1 MLWSAASWCPQ
12 LGRELC
18 DVPCIKNYLNHPR
31 NTAVEDLR
39 TEIYVPLQGRSL
51 TEGARKMKR
60 AARIVVCLMPLTVP
74 SWAQNTAPTE
84 PDRFQELHFL
94 LGAWEG
100 EGQGRPGKSQVSRE
114 YALVL
119 DGRFIEV
126 RNRSFYPPQ
135 EGNPGEDHRDVGFIS
150 FDSARGKH
158 VLRQF
163 HVEGFV
169 NQYVHEST
177 SEDDKTLVFVT
188 EAIENI
194 PAGFRARET
203 YILVGEDELVE
214 RFELAEP
221 GKDFEL
227 YSETRLRRV
236 SRQAPS
242 GFERQGVKE
251 SSSYRP

>member
-1 MLWSAASWCPQ
+1 MEAIAVYLML
-12 LGRELC
+12 L
-18 DVPCIKNYLNHPR
+18 
-31 NTAVEDLR
+31 
-39 TEIYVPLQGRSL
+39 
-51 TEGARKMKR
+51 
-60 AARIVVCLMPLTVP
+60 
-74 SWAQNTAPTE
+74 TAPAGAQTPTK
-84 PDRFQELHFL
+84 PDHFDVFRFF

-100 EGQGRPGKSQVSRE
+100 SGEGRPGKSQVTRA
-114 YALVL
+114 YTLVL

-126 RNRSFYPPQ
+126 RNRSFYSPQ
-135 EGNPGEDHRDVGFIS
+135 EGNPGEDHRDVGYLS
-150 FDSARGKH
+150 YDSARGKH

-177 SEDDKTLVFVT
+177 SEDGKTLTFVT

-194 PAGFRARET
+194 PPGWRARET
-203 YILVGEDELVE
+203 YRLLGPDELVE

-236 SRQAPS
+236 PPNR
-242 GFERQGVKE
+242 
-251 SSSYRP
+251 

>member
-1 MLWSAASWCPQ
+1 MQFAGFVVWWLLAA
-12 LGRELC
+12 L
-18 DVPCIKNYLNHPR
+18 
-31 NTAVEDLR
+31 A
-39 TEIYVPLQGRSL
+39 
-51 TEGARKMKR
+51 GAQ
-60 AARIVVCLMPLTVP
+60 T
-74 SWAQNTAPTE
+74 PTQ
-84 PDRFQELHFL
+84 PDRFEALRFF

-100 EGQGRPGKSQVSRE
+100 EGAGKPGKSKVNRE
-114 YALVL
+114 YTLVL

-126 RNRSFYPPQ
+126 RNRSLYAPQ
-135 EGNPGEDHRDVGFIS
+135 EGNPGEDHRDIGYIS

-177 SEDDKTLVFVT
+177 SEDGKTLTFVT

-194 PAGFRARET
+194 PPGWRARET
-203 YILVGEDELVE
+203 YILTGPDELVE

-236 SRQAPS
+236 VTGR
-242 GFERQGVKE
+242 
-251 SSSYRP
+251 

>member
-1 MLWSAASWCPQ
+1 MEAIALYLILLAA
-12 LGRELC
+12 
-18 DVPCIKNYLNHPR
+18 
-31 NTAVEDLR
+31 AA
-39 TEIYVPLQGRSL
+39 
-51 TEGARKMKR
+51 EGAQ
-60 AARIVVCLMPLTVP
+60 T
-74 SWAQNTAPTE
+74 PTR
-84 PDRFQELHFL
+84 PDRSEAFQFFL
-94 LGAWEG
+94 GVWEG
-100 EGQGRPGKSQVSRE
+100 SGEGRPGKSKVTRE
-114 YALVL
+114 YTLVL

-126 RNRSFYPPQ
+126 RNRSLYAPQ
-135 EGNPGEDHRDVGFIS
+135 EGNPGEDHRDIGYLS

-177 SEDDKTLVFVT
+177 SEDGKTLAFVT

-194 PAGFRARET
+194 PPGWRARET
-203 YILVGEDELVE
+203 YFLAGPDELVE

-236 SRQAPS
+236 GPGR
-242 GFERQGVKE
+242 
-251 SSSYRP
+251 

>member
-1 MLWSAASWCPQ
+1 MLALP
-12 LGRELC
+12 L
-18 DVPCIKNYLNHPR
+18 YLML
-31 NTAVEDLR
+31 V
-39 TEIYVPLQGRSL
+39 
-51 TEGARKMKR
+51 GAQTK
-60 AARIVVCLMPLTVP
+60 A
-74 SWAQNTAPTE
+74 E
-84 PDRFQELHFL
+84 PDRFEAFRFF

-100 EGQGRPGKSQVSRE
+100 EGEGKPGKSRMSRE

-126 RNRSFYPPQ
+126 KNRSVYASQ
-135 EGNPGEDHRDVGFIS
+135 EKNPGEDHRDIGYIS

-177 SEDDKTLVFVT
+177 SEDGKTLTFVS

-194 PAGFRARET
+194 PPGWRARET
-203 YILVGEDELVE
+203 YVLTGPDQLTE

-227 YSETRLRRV
+227 YSEARLRRV
-236 SRQAPS
+236 SR
-242 GFERQGVKE
+242 
-251 SSSYRP
+251 

>member
-1 MLWSAASWCPQ
+1 M
-12 LGRELC
+12 
-18 DVPCIKNYLNHPR
+18 
-31 NTAVEDLR
+31 
-39 TEIYVPLQGRSL
+39 
-51 TEGARKMKR
+51 
-60 AARIVVCLMPLTVP
+60 
-74 SWAQNTAPTE
+74 
-84 PDRFQELHFL
+84 
-94 LGAWEG
+94 
-100 EGQGRPGKSQVSRE
+100 SRE

-126 RNRSFYPPQ
+126 KNRSVYAPQ
-135 EGNPGEDHRDVGFIS
+135 EGNPGEDHRDVGYIS

-177 SEDDKTLVFVT
+177 SEDGKTITFVT

-194 PAGFRARET
+194 PPGWRGRET
-203 YILVGEDELVE
+203 YVLTGPDQLIE

-227 YSETRLRRV
+227 YSEARLRRV
-236 SRQAPS
+236 SRA
-242 GFERQGVKE
+242 R
-251 SSSYRP
+251 

>member
-1 MLWSAASWCPQ
+1 MGTLALYLMLIAA
-12 LGRELC
+12 
-18 DVPCIKNYLNHPR
+18 
-31 NTAVEDLR
+31 
-39 TEIYVPLQGRSL
+39 
-51 TEGARKMKR
+51 
-60 AARIVVCLMPLTVP
+60 
-74 SWAQNTAPTE
+74 APTQAPAE
-84 PDRFQELHFL
+84 PDRFEAFRFF

-100 EGQGRPGKSQVSRE
+100 EGDGKPGKSQLSRE

-126 RNRSFYPPQ
+126 RNRSLYAPQ
-135 EGNPGEDHRDVGFIS
+135 EKNRGEDHRDIGYLS

-169 NQYVHEST
+169 NQYVHQST
-177 SEDDKTLVFVT
+177 SEDGKTFVFVT

-194 PAGFRARET
+194 PPGWRARET
-203 YILVGEDELVE
+203 YVLTAPDQLIE

-227 YSETRLRRV
+227 YSEARLRRV
-236 SRQAPS
+236 PR
-242 GFERQGVKE
+242 
-251 SSSYRP
+251 

>member
-1 MLWSAASWCPQ
+1 MTKL
-12 LGRELC
+12 
-18 DVPCIKNYLNHPR
+18 
-31 NTAVEDLR
+31 TATISVLFLLLA
-39 TEIYVPLQGRSL
+39 PP
-51 TEGARKMKR
+51 A
-60 AARIVVCLMPLTVP
+60 
-74 SWAQNTAPTE
+74 WAQNACPAE
-84 PDRFQELHFL
+84 PDRFQALRSF
-94 LGAWEG
+94 LGAWQG
-100 EGQGRPGKSQVSRE
+100 EGQGQPGKSKVTRE
-114 YALVL
+114 YTLVL

-126 RNRSFYPPQ
+126 RNRSLYAPQ
-135 EGNPGEDHRDVGFIS
+135 EENPGEDHRDVGYIS

-177 SEDDKTLVFVT
+177 SEDGKTLTFVT

-194 PAGFRARET
+194 PPGWRAREIYT
-203 YILVGEDELVE
+203 LPGPDELME

-236 SRQAPS
+236 KPGR
-242 GFERQGVKE
+242 
-251 SSSYRP
+251 

>member
-1 MLWSAASWCPQ
+1 MDAIAL
-12 LGRELC
+12 
-18 DVPCIKNYLNHPR
+18 YL
-31 NTAVEDLR
+31 VL
-39 TEIYVPLQGRSL
+39 L
-51 TEGARKMKR
+51 TGPAGGQ
-60 AARIVVCLMPLTVP
+60 
-74 SWAQNTAPTE
+74 SPTE
-84 PDRFQELHFL
+84 PDRFETFRFF

-100 EGQGRPGKSQVSRE
+100 SGEGRPGKSRVSRE

-126 RNRSFYPPQ
+126 RNRSLYAPQ
-135 EGNPGEDHRDVGFIS
+135 EGNPGEDHRDVGYLS
-150 FDSARGKH
+150 FDSARGKY

-177 SEDDKTLVFVT
+177 SEDGKTLTFVT

-194 PAGFRARET
+194 PPGWRARET
-203 YILVGEDELVE
+203 YLLAGPDELVE

-221 GKDFEL
+221 GRAFEL

-236 SRQAPS
+236 APP
-242 GFERQGVKE
+242 R
-251 SSSYRP
+251 

>member
-1 MLWSAASWCPQ
+1 M
-12 LGRELC
+12 E
-18 DVPCIKNYLNHPR
+18 
-31 NTAVEDLR
+31 
-39 TEIYVPLQGRSL
+39 
-51 TEGARKMKR
+51 R
-60 AARIVVCLMPLTVP
+60 AARIVVCLMLITVP
-74 SWAQNTAPTE
+74 TWAQNTAPKE
-84 PDRFQELHFL
+84 PDRFQAFHFF

-100 EGQGRPGKSQVSRE
+100 EGQGRPGKSRVSRE

-126 RNRSFYPPQ
+126 RNHSVYAPQ
-135 EGNPGEDHRDVGFIS
+135 EGNSGEDHRDIGFIS

-177 SEDDKTLVFVT
+177 SDDGKTLTFVT

-203 YILVGEDELVE
+203 YVLVGPDEFVE

-221 GKDFEL
+221 GKEFEL
-227 YSETRLRRV
+227 YSENRLHRV
-236 SRQAPS
+236 ALGGSESR
-242 GFERQGVKE
+242 
-251 SSSYRP
+251 

>member
-1 MLWSAASWCPQ
+1 M
-12 LGRELC
+12 R
-18 DVPCIKNYLNHPR
+18 
-31 NTAVEDLR
+31 
-39 TEIYVPLQGRSL
+39 
-51 TEGARKMKR
+51 EGARTME
-60 AARIVVCLMPLTVP
+60 AVALYLMLL
-74 SWAQNTAPTE
+74 TAPSGAQTPPE
-84 PDRFQELHFL
+84 PDRFEAFRFF

-100 EGQGRPGKSQVSRE
+100 EGQGQPGRSRVSCE
-114 YALVL
+114 YTLVL

-126 RNRSFYPPQ
+126 RNRSIYAPQ

-150 FDSARGKH
+150 FDGARGKH

-177 SEDDKTLVFVT
+177 SDDGKTLVFVT

-194 PAGFRARET
+194 PAGWRARET
-203 YILVGEDELVE
+203 YLVGEDELVE

-227 YSETRLRRV
+227 YSEARLRRV
-236 SRQAPS
+236 SPNR
-242 GFERQGVKE
+242 
-251 SSSYRP
+251 

>member
-1 MLWSAASWCPQ
+1 MEAVALYLML
-12 LGRELC
+12 
-18 DVPCIKNYLNHPR
+18 
-31 NTAVEDLR
+31 
-39 TEIYVPLQGRSL
+39 L
-51 TEGARKMKR
+51 TTLPAE
-60 AARIVVCLMPLTVP
+60 
-74 SWAQNTAPTE
+74 AQTPPN
-84 PDRFQELHFL
+84 PDRFESFQFF

-100 EGQGRPGKSQVSRE
+100 EGEGQPGKSRVSRE

-126 RNRSFYPPQ
+126 RNRSIYAPQ
-135 EGNPGEDHRDVGFIS
+135 EGKPGEDHRDVGYIS
-150 FDSARGKH
+150 FDSGRGKH

-177 SEDDKTLVFVT
+177 SADGKTIVFVT

-194 PAGFRARET
+194 PPGWRARET
-203 YILVGEDELVE
+203 YLLIGTDELVE

-227 YSETRLRRV
+227 YTENRFRRLPAKR
-236 SRQAPS
+236 
-242 GFERQGVKE
+242 
-251 SSSYRP
+251 

>member
-1 MLWSAASWCPQ
+1 MRALALILMVLTP
-12 LGRELC
+12 
-18 DVPCIKNYLNHPR
+18 
-31 NTAVEDLR
+31 
-39 TEIYVPLQGRSL
+39 PL
-51 TEGARKMKR
+51 E
-60 AARIVVCLMPLTVP
+60 
-74 SWAQNTAPTE
+74 AQTPPK
-84 PDRFQELHFL
+84 PDRFETFQFF

-100 EGQGRPGKSQVSRE
+100 EGKGKPGTSRVNRE
-114 YALVL
+114 YTLVL

-126 RNRSFYPPQ
+126 KNRSIYAPQ
-135 EGNPGEDHRDVGFIS
+135 EGNPGEDHRDIGYIS

-177 SEDDKTLVFVT
+177 SDGGKTIVFVT

-194 PAGFRARET
+194 PPGWRARET
-203 YILVGEDELVE
+203 YILEGSDELIE

-227 YSETRLRRV
+227 YTENRFRRLPAKR
-236 SRQAPS
+236 
-242 GFERQGVKE
+242 
-251 SSSYRP
+251 